1 MNNEIKKTLA
11 FIGAS
16 SLILVIAW
24 WSHYTPTTNIKTEL
38 RGQLLCPNLT
48 DALAATSLEI
58 FEYDPNAVRIKN
70 FKVAQINNRWCIPSH
85 ENYPADAK
93 EHLAQAATALIGL
106 KILDVAS
113 ESPTQDE
120 LVMYGVV
127 EPTNDVIKTVTRGV
141 GKRVIFRDSS
151 DKVLADVIIG
161 NKVPDREELRYVR
174 VKGAEPVYV
183 VKLSDDKF
191 SSEFGDWIE
200 KDLLQL
206 NPWDIRDV
214 QLHDYSFDPVT
225 AGITPRSQVVLS
237 YDDLGNPRWKLVR
250 GLIFDLDKGTWTPRE
265 LAQDEELDT
274 AKLDGLR
281 TALDDLKIVDVRRKP
296 QGISASLSADG
307 SVKANKET
315 AASLSEAGFFLASA
329 QQFYQIFPM
338 VGQRQIK
345 PGDVEV
351 ISSEGEVRVG
361 MKDGVRYLLRF
372 GRVVE
377 GQGESTGSAGVNRYL
392 FVVAEFDPELIPK
405 PELQPLP
412 ELPADNA
419 GSPSQPSGQQSTSS
433 SEQKSTIAAEQS
445 NEKSSVTSH
454 SGEHPAPA
462 DSVQPSPENAQKTAQ
477 EAKEET
483 TKPTPDQVKSDAS
496 AQGSQ
501 QDAPPQK
508 KPEDIKAE
516 RERIEKENKR
526 KQDEYQE
533 KLKKGQER
541 VTELNAR
548 FADWYYIISDEVY
561 RKIHLGLSDIIK
573 KKEQQTEQK
582 SDQTGEKQPATSET
596 TDQKPGEQ
604 SPAQS
609 PATPSASKPETGEQ
623 QPASG
628 NQPDQQQAPETPA
641 KTGNDAA
648 PSQPAQQQGQSETP
662 QQGGPASAANSSAE
676 QK

>member
-1 MNNEIKKTLA
+1 MAELKKTVLFLA
-11 FIGAS
+11 VAIA
-16 SLILVIAW
+16 ILLVAW
-24 WSHYTPTTNIKTEL
+24 WSHYTPAVSVSGDM
-38 RGQLLCPNLT
+38 RGKLLCPNLT
-48 DALAATSLEI
+48 DALAATGLEI
-58 FEYDPNAVRIKN
+58 FEYDPNTVRIKT

-93 EHLAQAATALIGL
+93 QHLAQAATALIGV

-127 EPTNDVIKTVTRGV
+127 EPENETIKTVTRGV
-141 GKRVIFRDSS
+141 GKRVVFRDRD
-151 DKVLADVIIG
+151 DKVLADIIIG

-174 VKGAEPVYV
+174 IKGQEPIYV

-214 QLHDYSFDPVT
+214 QLHDYSFDPLT
-225 AGITPRSQVVLS
+225 ASLTPRSQVVLS

-250 GLIFDLDKGTWTPRE
+250 SLVFDMEQGKWIPRS
-265 LAQDEELDT
+265 LGDDEELDT
-274 AKLDGLR
+274 AKLDAMR

-296 QGISASLSADG
+296 QGISASLSAEG
-307 SVKANKET
+307 SVKANQET
-315 AASLSEAGFFLASA
+315 AASLSRAGFYLASA

-345 PGDVEV
+345 PTDVEV
-351 ISSEGEVRVG
+351 ISSEGEIRVG

-377 GQGESTGSAGVNRYL
+377 GQGSAAEQSGSGVNRYL

-412 ELPADNA
+412 ELPTETQKPSEQPPA
-419 GSPSQPSGQQSTSS
+419 GQSTT
-433 SEQKSTIAAEQS
+433 SEQKTAITEAESQTQS
-445 NEKSSVTSH
+445 QTSAPVQQQ
-454 SGEHPAPA
+454 GPDAAPA
-462 DSVQPSPENAQKTAQ
+462 QPDTSSEKAAPGETSPQQGA
-477 EAKEET
+477 T
-483 TKPTPDQVKSDAS
+483 TNSQS
-496 AQGSQ
+496 QGGSQ
-501 QDAPPQK
+501 DTTPSEQTQATQEK

-533 KLKKGQER
+533 KLKKGEER
-541 VTELNAR
+541 VKELNAR
-548 FADWYYIISDEVY
+548 FAEWYYIISDEVY
-561 RKIHLGLSDIIK
+561 RKIHLGMNDIVK
-573 KKEQQTEQK
+573 KKEKPAEQK
-582 SDQTGEKQPATSET
+582 NEQPQQETQSSTTPQPDHTEKAAEEGKSEASSQQPSQAAPSSPQASTEPAGQQPAPSQGQESQPG
-596 TDQKPGEQ
+596 TDPQTPPLE
-604 SPAQS
+604 
-609 PATPSASKPETGEQ
+609 TPSAPT
-623 QPASG
+623 
-628 NQPDQQQAPETPA
+628 N
-641 KTGNDAA
+641 
-648 PSQPAQQQGQSETP
+648 
-662 QQGGPASAANSSAE
+662 
-676 QK
+676 